1 MTDLRPHRIPNRHC
15 WPRSTGSTAFPAAPS
30 PLETIRPILV
40 SSSTEGGVAR
50 PMRDEDETM
59 KIRTPVD
66 RHRTV
71 RLLSA
76 LAGLSVALG
85 ACTYTSEEVATASV
99 PDDYRLRHP
108 IAIQE
113 ADRSVVIFVG
123 HARGGLSAP
132 QRADVMGL
140 ADIWLHEG
148 TGAITA
154 DMPVGT
160 PNARAAAD
168 SLHEIQALL
177 SAAGVPPRGI
187 VVRNYHPDDP
197 RQMATIRLNY
207 PKISAVVGP
216 CGLWPEDLGPS
227 VKDKGYFENKPYYN
241 FGCAYQRNMAAMIDN
256 PSDLVQPRTE
266 TPAYTIRRTEAFE
279 KYRKGTA
286 TATNYPDA
294 DKAKL
299 SDAGK

>member
-1 MTDLRPHRIPNRHC
+1 MTAQL
-15 WPRSTGSTAFPAAPS
+15 
-30 PLETIRPILV
+30 
-40 SSSTEGGVAR
+40 
-50 PMRDEDETM
+50 
-59 KIRTPVD
+59 PVD
-66 RHRTV
+66 RKRV
-71 RLLSA
+71 FRIAGA
-76 LAGLSVALG
+76 LVGLAVALG
-85 ACTYTSEEVATASV
+85 ACTHTDDVTTTASV

-113 ADRSVVIFVG
+113 ADRSVVIFIG
-123 HARGGLSAP
+123 HARGGLSGP

-140 ADIWLHEG
+140 AQLWLQEG

-154 DMPVGT
+154 DVPVGT
-160 PNARAAAD
+160 SNARAAAD
-168 SLHEIQALL
+168 SIHEIQALL
-177 SAAGVPPRGI
+177 AAAGVPPRGL

-197 RQMATIRLNY
+197 RQLPAIRLNY
-207 PKISAVVGP
+207 PKISAVAGP

-227 VKDKGYFENKPYYN
+227 IKDKSYFENKPYYN

-266 TPAYTIRRTEAFE
+266 TPAYTMRRTEAFE
-279 KYRKGTA
+279 KYRKGAPT
-286 TATNYPDA
+286 TTTYPDA